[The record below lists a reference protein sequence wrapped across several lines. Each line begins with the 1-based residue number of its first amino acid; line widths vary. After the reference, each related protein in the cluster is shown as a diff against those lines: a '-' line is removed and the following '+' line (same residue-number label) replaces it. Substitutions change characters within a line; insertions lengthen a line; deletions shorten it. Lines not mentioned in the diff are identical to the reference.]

1 MTATSELLELAFDVG
16 HSSIGWAVLSV
27 SPGDIFP
34 KVAGCG
40 TVLFP
45 KDDCLASERRGFRR
59 MRRHVRSTRLRIERI
74 KRLLAHTGV
83 LSIEALN
90 TVESSSPWQMAAF
103 VLSGGGFLTWPQL
116 WDVLR
121 WYAHNR
127 GYDGNRRWS
136 READEQAEDTEKVT
150 NARALYER
158 HGTKTMAETLCKH
171 LGIDP
176 LSQTA
181 ASHVRFKDLNAAF
194 PREDVE
200 AEVRLILTRHLGRLS
215 GVTPELVRALIGNH
229 RDDEHAWSAV
239 ECPTLKM
246 RLNYFGSLLFGQLI
260 PRFENRIIATCP
272 ITFERRYQSVLDAT
286 GDSAKANHEAERDA
300 KVPSKECVEFYRYRW
315 AMQVANIR
323 ISTGEKQTRPLS
335 KDERQA
341 LDARIKERGF
351 FTAGEL
357 KAAVQQ
363 ITGAVT
369 TNLTQM
375 LLHPEA
381 GEALILDPVRKLIYT
396 KLDSIWPTLTAQ
408 VQKRAIGKWR
418 RGASIKLGTLG
429 DWCGAERVA
438 FDAAIKRRLDGEGT
452 RRTKKQKPV
461 HLADVLNESFSAELL
476 SGRAPFHRSVLSEVV
491 EFVFSTDEHP
501 AEERGPLFRSE
512 SLRHTQLQRA
522 IEDQTNNHLIRNR
535 LTLLD
540 RLHRD
545 VLQEYAGGDP
555 SRVSRVTIEVNR
567 DIREFSGKTAKDI
580 AMDLGSRLSNF
591 KGVVKKLENDF
602 EGQNIRIS
610 PALIRK
616 ARIAEDLGWR
626 CPYTGKDYDSFAL
639 AHTRVDKD
647 HIIPRSLKPSDGLD
661 ALVVTFPEVNKLK
674 GNRTARRFIEDFQG
688 QPVPGRPDLT
698 VVTLKQYDAFV
709 DRLDTSKGH
718 DDDKKRKK
726 RRKEALQLKDYV
738 DKEFTPRDL
747 TQTSHLVRL
756 GAQLL
761 ERVYIPQ
768 KQKPV
773 ITSIP
778 GSVTGAVRKSWRLI
792 GCLAGINQSLPADS
806 EDISKSDLRE
816 STHMHH
822 ALDACVQALASH
834 LLPRD
839 GGIWEILLKRR
850 LNAQEQ
856 QIARARLNAI
866 AEIDSEG
873 RLRLADLP
881 VPLKTQI
888 RERLFEKRVVQHI
901 PADQGGLACDQTVWR
916 VFDPSD
922 DHPSAQRLA
931 KWFKA
936 QKIEIPAADAETVLI
951 VCRKRKDGLGGE
963 GGKLLHAGKTW
974 RWVYD
979 LKAKSALIGLS
990 PKNPEPAKLK
1000 RIKAVKV
1007 LGDNFGLALDPA
1019 PVVLRPIKVWEQ
1031 LAELRIKNGGKR
1043 PRVLRKG
1050 SLFYIPNKTGR
1061 ADYRGIWVVRSIKLN
1076 QKANGTFGLFLD
1088 MSTPDRVDCKGT
1100 GQRDVFIN
1108 VSLAT
1113 LMGDGLTAFEARP
1126 LTGLVQK

>member
-1 MTATSELLELAFDVG
+1 MTAISKSIELAFDVG
-16 HSSIGWAVLSV
+16 HSSIGWAVLSNAH
-27 SPGDIFP
+27 GDTFP
-34 KVAGCG
+34 TISGCG

-59 MRRHVRSTRLRIERI
+59 MRRHVRSTRVRVERI

-83 LSIEALN
+83 LSLEALN
-90 TVESSSPWQMAAF
+90 KVESSSPWQMAAY
-103 VLSGGGFLTWPQL
+103 VLSGGGVMTWPQL

-136 READEQAEDTEKVT
+136 RESAEQAEDTEKVT
-150 NARALYER
+150 NARALYET
-158 HGTKTMAETLCKH
+158 HGTNTMAETLCKH

-176 LSQTA
+176 LGQVA
-181 ASHVRFKDLNAAF
+181 ASNVRFKDLNAAF

-200 AEVRLILTRHLGRLS
+200 AEVRSILTKHMGKLS
-215 GVTPELVRALIGNH
+215 SVTPELVRALIGND

-239 ECPTLKM
+239 ECPSLKM

-260 PRFENRIIATCP
+260 PRFQNRIIATCP
-272 ITFERRYQSVLDAT
+272 ISFERRYQAVLDAT
-286 GDSAKANHEAERDA
+286 GDPSKANHEAERDA

-335 KDERQA
+335 KEERRA
-341 LDARIKERGF
+341 LNAKIEERGF

-357 KAAVQQ
+357 RSTVQQ
-363 ITGAVT
+363 ITGSVT
-369 TNLTQM
+369 SNLSQM
-375 LLHPEA
+375 LLHPDA
-381 GEALILDPVRKLIYT
+381 QEALILDPVRKLVYS
-396 KLDSIWPTLTAQ
+396 KLDNIWPTLPLQA
-408 VQKRAIGKWR
+408 QKRAIGKWR
-418 RGASIKLGTLG
+418 RGASIKLAALG
-429 DWCGAERVA
+429 DWCEAERGA
-438 FDAAIKRRLDGEGT
+438 FDDAIKRRLDGEGT
-452 RRTKKQKPV
+452 RRTKKQQPV
-461 HLADVLNESFSAELL
+461 HVADVLNESFSADLI
-476 SGRAPFHRSVLSEVV
+476 SGRAPFHRSILKEVV
-491 EFVFSTDEHP
+491 EFVFSTNKHP
-501 AEERGPLFRSE
+501 AEEGGPLFRSE
-512 SLRHTQLQRA
+512 SLRQTQLQRA

-540 RLHRD
+540 RLHQD
-545 VLQEYAGGDP
+545 VIKEYAGGDP
-555 SRVSRVTIEVNR
+555 SKVSRITIEVNR

-591 KGVVKKLENDF
+591 KGVVKKLESDF

-610 PALIRK
+610 PGLIRK

-661 ALVVTFPEVNKLK
+661 ALVITFPEVNKLK
-674 GNRTARRFIEDFQG
+674 GNRTALRFVEEFQG
-688 QPVPGRPDLT
+688 QAVPGRPDLT
-698 VVTLKQYDAFV
+698 VVTLKQYQAFL
-709 DRLDTSKGH
+709 DRLDTGRGH

-761 ERVYIPQ
+761 ERVYLPQ

-822 ALDACVQALASH
+822 ALDACVQVLASH

-850 LNAQEQ
+850 LNVQEQ
-856 QIARARLNAI
+856 QIAKARLKGI

-881 VPLKTQI
+881 VPLKAQI
-888 RERLFEKRVVQHI
+888 RERLFEKRVFQHI

-916 VFDPSD
+916 VFDPLD
-922 DHPSAQRLA
+922 EHPSAQRLA
-931 KWFKA
+931 KWFNA
-936 QKIEIPAADAETVLI
+936 LKIEIPAADAETVLI
-951 VCRKRKDGLGGE
+951 VCRKRKDGLGAE

-990 PKNPEPAKLK
+990 PKDPERAKLK
-1000 RIKAVKV
+1000 QIKAVKV
-1007 LGDNFGLALDPA
+1007 LGDNYGLALDPE
-1019 PVVLRPIKVWEQ
+1019 PTILRPIKVWEQ
-1031 LAELRIKNGGKR
+1031 LAELRAKNGGKR

-1050 SLFYIPNKTGR
+1050 SLFHIPNKTGR
-1061 ADYRGIWVVRSIKLN
+1061 ADYRGTWVVRSIKS
-1076 QKANGTFGLFLD
+1076 KANGLHLAIC
-1088 MSTPDRVDCKGT
+1088 TPDRVDCDGA
-1100 GQRDVFIN
+1100 GQTDAFGN
-1108 VSLAT
+1108 VKLAT
-1113 LMGDGLTAFEARP
+1113 LLADGLVVFHRP
-1126 LTGLVQK
+1126 QLTGFQLS

>member
-1 MTATSELLELAFDVG
+1 MTAIPKSLEIAFDVG
-16 HSSIGWAVLSV
+16 HSSIGWAVISV
-27 SPGDIFP
+27 SSGVAFP
-34 KVAGCG
+34 QIVGCG

-45 KDDCLASERRGFRR
+45 KNDCLASERRAFRR
-59 MRRHVRSTRLRIERI
+59 MRRHVRSTRFRIERI
-74 KRLLAHTGV
+74 KRLLDHIGV
-83 LSIEALN
+83 LSSEALN
-90 TVESSSPWQMAAF
+90 NVDSSSPWQTAAY
-103 VLSGGGFLTWPQL
+103 VLSGGGWLTWPQL

-136 READEQAEDTEKVT
+136 RESEEDKEDTEKVT
-150 NARALYER
+150 NARGLYEK

-171 LGIDP
+171 MGIDP
-176 LSQTA
+176 RSQA
-181 ASHVRFKDLNAAF
+181 SASHVRFKDLNAAF

-200 AEVRLILTRHLGRLS
+200 AEVRLILTAHLGRLP
-215 GVTPELVRALIGNH
+215 GVTPELIRALIGH
-229 RDDEHAWSAV
+229 DRDDESAWSAID
-239 ECPTLKM
+239 CPALKM

-272 ITFERRYQSVLDAT
+272 ISFERRYQAVLAET
-286 GDSAKANHEAERDA
+286 GDPSKANHEAERDA

-323 ISTGEKQTRPLS
+323 ISTGNGQSRPLTAE
-335 KDERQA
+335 ERKA
-341 LDARIKERGF
+341 LNASIEERGF

-357 KAAVQQ
+357 KSAVQKV
-363 ITGAVT
+363 TGAVAS
-369 TNLTQM
+369 NLTQM
-375 LLHPEA
+375 LLHPDA
-381 GEALILDPVRKLIYT
+381 ADALILDPVRKLVNT
-396 KLDSIWPTLTAQ
+396 KLENIWPTLTPQA
-408 VQKRAIGKWR
+408 QKRAIGKWR
-418 RGASIKLGTLG
+418 RGLSLKLGTLG
-429 DWCGAERVA
+429 NWCGAERGA
-438 FDAAIKRRLDGEGT
+438 FDAATKRRLDGEGT
-452 RRTKKQKPV
+452 RRTKKQQPLS
-461 HLADVLNESFSAELL
+461 LADLLNESFSADLI
-476 SGRAPFHRSVLSEVV
+476 SGRAPFHRFILREVV
-491 EFVFSTDEHP
+491 EFVFSSDKHP
-501 AEERGPLFRSE
+501 AEEGGPLYRSE
-512 SLRHTQLQRA
+512 SLRQTQLQRA

-545 VLQEYAGGDP
+545 VLNAYAGGDP
-555 SRVSRVTIEVNR
+555 ARVSRVTIEVNR
-567 DIREFSGKTAKDI
+567 DIREFSGKTAKEI
-580 AMDLGSRLSNF
+580 ATDLGAKLSNF
-591 KGVVKKLENDF
+591 KGVVKKLEKDF
-602 EGQNIRIS
+602 EGQNIRVS
-610 PALIRK
+610 PGLIRK

-626 CPYTGKDYDSFAL
+626 CPYTGRDYDSFAL
-639 AHTRVDKD
+639 AYTRVDKD

-674 GNRTARRFIEDFQG
+674 GNRTALRFVEEFQG

-698 VVTLKQYDAFV
+698 VVTLKQYHAFV
-709 DRLDTSKGH
+709 DKLDTSKGH

-726 RRKEALQLKDYV
+726 RRKDALQIKEYI

-761 ERVYIPQ
+761 ETVYISQ

-778 GSVTGAVRKSWRLI
+778 GSVTGAVRKSWRLA

-806 EDISKSDLRE
+806 ADISKGDLRE
-816 STHMHH
+816 CTHMHH
-822 ALDACVQALASH
+822 ALDACVQALASR

-856 QIARARLNAI
+856 NIAKTRLNGI

-881 VPLKTQI
+881 VPLKSQI

-901 PADQGGLACDQTVWR
+901 PADQGGMACAQTVWR
-916 VFDPSD
+916 VFDPLD
-922 DHPSAQRLA
+922 EHPSSKRIG
-931 KWFKA
+931 KWFKSL
-936 QKIEIPAADAETVLI
+936 KIEIPAPEAETVLI
-951 VCRKRKDGLGGE
+951 VSRKRKEGLGGE

-979 LKAKSALIGLS
+979 LKAKSALIGLL
-990 PKNPEPAKLK
+990 PRDPEKAKLK

-1007 LGDNFGLALDPA
+1007 LGDNFGLALDPE
-1019 PVVLRPIKVWEQ
+1019 PTILRPIKVWEQ
-1031 LAELRIKNGGKR
+1031 LAELRSKNGGKR
-1043 PRVLRKG
+1043 PRTLRRG
-1050 SLFYIPNKTGR
+1050 SLISIPNKTGR
-1061 ADYRGIWVVRSIKLN
+1061 ADYRGIWVIRSVKLN
-1076 QKANGTFGLFLD
+1076 QNHNGTFGLFLD
-1088 MSTPDRVDCKGT
+1088 ISTPDRVDCIGT
-1100 GQRDVFIN
+1100 GQRDVYIN

-1113 LMGDGLTAFEARP
+1113 LIKDGLRAFERPP
-1126 LTGLVQK
+1126 LTGIAEI